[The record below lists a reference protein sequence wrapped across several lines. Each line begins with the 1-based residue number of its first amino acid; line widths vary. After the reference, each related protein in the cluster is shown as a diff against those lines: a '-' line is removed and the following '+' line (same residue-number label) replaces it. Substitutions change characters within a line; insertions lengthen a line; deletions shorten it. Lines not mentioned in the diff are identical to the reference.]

1 MSTLILTLPN
11 ATADAADGYHY
22 VLTPDGLS
30 VGDSGLAALALLPAA
45 SELVALVPVHKLSWH
60 QVKLPKG
67 SLGRGI
73 FRDGG
78 PARLRAVLD
87 GVLEDRVLDD
97 TAELHFALEPA
108 TSDDAPVWVAVCD
121 RGWLKTAVETLER
134 SGRPVNRIVPEFA
147 PDASRDLLYVLGTP
161 GEAHCVAVKSTGV
174 EVWPLS
180 AVGLALLDWPEY
192 QPVVAEPAVVA
203 QAEALLQH
211 AVTVQSV
218 ALRRVQSAQSAWD
231 LAQFELLNSSGA
243 RSWKRVADA
252 ALRLAWSPRWRA
264 VRLALLA
271 LVVINLA
278 GLNAWAW
285 REQTALQTQRQ
296 NIRDILTGTFP
307 QVQVVVDAPLQ
318 MGRELSALQRASGQA
333 SGRDLEAMLSAFG
346 AQAPA
351 NAVPD
356 ALDFAAGE
364 LRLKGLKLT
373 TDEVSALSLRLKPQ
387 GYVAA
392 AESGTVL
399 MRSGGER

>member
-1 MSTLILTLPN
+1 
-11 ATADAADGYHY
+11 
-22 VLTPDGLS
+22 
-30 VGDSGLAALALLPAA
+30 
-45 SELVALVPVHKLSWH
+45 
-60 QVKLPKG
+60 
-67 SLGRGI
+67 
-73 FRDGG
+73 
-78 PARLRAVLD
+78 
-87 GVLEDRVLDD
+87 
-97 TAELHFALEPA
+97 
-108 TSDDAPVWVAVCD
+108 
-121 RGWLKTAVETLER
+121 
-134 SGRPVNRIVPEFA
+134 
-147 PDASRDLLYVLGTP
+147 
-161 GEAHCVAVKSTGV
+161 
-174 EVWPLS
+174 
-180 AVGLALLDWPEY
+180 
-192 QPVVAEPAVVA
+192 
-203 QAEALLQH
+203 
-211 AVTVQSV
+211 
-218 ALRRVQSAQSAWD
+218 
-231 LAQFELLNSSGA
+231 
-243 RSWKRVADA
+243 
-252 ALRLAWSPRWRA
+252 
-264 VRLALLA
+264 
-271 LVVINLA
+271 VINLA

-318 MGRELSALQRASGQA
+318 MGRELAALQRASGQA

>member
-318 MGRELSALQRASGQA
+318 MGRELAALQRASGQA

-387 GYVAA
+387 AYVAA
-392 AESGTVL
+392 AESGAVV

>member
-1 MSTLILTLPN
+1 M
-11 ATADAADGYHY
+11 
-22 VLTPDGLS
+22 
-30 VGDSGLAALALLPAA
+30 GDSGLAALALLPAA

-121 RGWLKTAVETLER
+121 RGWLKTAVEILER
-134 SGRPVNRIVPEFA
+134 AGRPVSRIVPEFA

-161 GEAHCVAVKSTGV
+161 GEARCVAVKSTGV

-318 MGRELSALQRASGQA
+318 MGRELAALQRASGQA

>member
-30 VGDSGLAALALLPAA
+30 VGDSGRASLALLPAA

-121 RGWLKTAVETLER
+121 RGWLKTAVEILER
-134 SGRPVNRIVPEFA
+134 SGRPVSRIVPEFA
-147 PDASRDLLYVLGTP
+147 PDASRDLLHVLGTP

-174 EVWPLS
+174 VVWPLS

-285 REQTALQTQRQ
+285 REQTALQAQRQ

-318 MGRELSALQRASGQA
+318 MGRELAALQRASGQA

>member
-30 VGDSGLAALALLPAA
+30 VGDSGLASLALLPAA

-121 RGWLKTAVETLER
+121 RGWLKTAVEILER
-134 SGRPVNRIVPEFA
+134 SGRPVSRIVPEFA
-147 PDASRDLLYVLGTP
+147 PDASRDLLHVLGTP

-318 MGRELSALQRASGQA
+318 MGRELAALQRASGQA

>member
-1 MSTLILTLPN
+1 
-11 ATADAADGYHY
+11 
-22 VLTPDGLS
+22 
-30 VGDSGLAALALLPAA
+30 
-45 SELVALVPVHKLSWH
+45 VHKLSWQ
-60 QVKLPKG
+60 QVQLPKG
-67 SLGRGI
+67 SLGRGM

-78 PARLRAVLD
+78 PARLRAVLE

-97 TAELHFALEPA
+97 TSDLHFALEPA
-108 TSDDAPVWVAVCD
+108 ASDEAPVWVAVCD
-121 RGWLKTAVETLER
+121 RAWLKTAVEALEQA
-134 SGRPVNRIVPEFA
+134 GRRVSRIVPEFA
-147 PDASRDLLYVLGTP
+147 PDASRDVLHVLGRP
-161 GEAHCVAVKSTGV
+161 GDAHCVAVKSTGV
-174 EVWPLS
+174 VVWPLS
-180 AVGLALLDWPEY
+180 SAGLALLDWPEY

-211 AVTVQSV
+211 AVTLQPG
-218 ALRRVQSAQSAWD
+218 ALRRVQAAQSAWD

-252 ALRLAWSPRWRA
+252 ALRLARAPRWRA
-264 VRLALLA
+264 ARLALLA

-285 REQTALQTQRQ
+285 REQAALQTQRQ
-296 NIRDILTGTFP
+296 NIREILTATFP
-307 QVQVVVDAPLQ
+307 QVRVVVDAPLQ
-318 MGRELSALQRASGQA
+318 MGRELAALQRASGQA

-351 NAVPD
+351 TAVPD

-364 LRLKGLKLT
+364 LRLKGLKLSAA
-373 TDEVSALSLRLKPQ
+373 EVSALSQRLKPQ
-387 GYVAA
+387 GYVAS

>member
-11 ATADAADGYHY
+11 APADASDGYHY
-22 VLTPDGLS
+22 VLTPDGQT
-30 VGDSGLAALALLPAA
+30 VGDSGWVALALLPAA
-45 SELVALVPVHKLSWH
+45 SELVALVPVHKLSWQ
-60 QVKLPKG
+60 QVQLPKG
-67 SLGRGI
+67 SLGRGM

-78 PARLRAVLD
+78 PARLRAVLE

-97 TAELHFALEPA
+97 TSDLHFALEPA
-108 TSDDAPVWVAVCD
+108 ASDEAPVWVAVCD
-121 RGWLKTAVETLER
+121 RAWLKTAVESLEQA
-134 SGRPVNRIVPEFA
+134 GRRVSRIVPEFA
-147 PDASRDLLYVLGTP
+147 PDASRDVLHVLGRP
-161 GEAHCVAVKSTGV
+161 GDAHCVAVKSTGV
-174 EVWPLS
+174 VVWPLS
-180 AVGLALLDWPEY
+180 SAGLALLDWPEY

-211 AVTVQSV
+211 AVTLQPG
-218 ALRRVQSAQSAWD
+218 ALRRVQAAQSAWD

-252 ALRLAWSPRWRA
+252 ALRLARAPRWRA
-264 VRLALLA
+264 ARLALLA

-285 REQTALQTQRQ
+285 REKAALQTQRQ
-296 NIRDILTGTFP
+296 NIREILTATFP
-307 QVQVVVDAPLQ
+307 QVRVVVDAPLQ
-318 MGRELSALQRASGQA
+318 MGRELAALQRASGQA

-351 NAVPD
+351 TAVPD

-364 LRLKGLKLT
+364 LRLKGLKLSAA
-373 TDEVSALSLRLKPQ
+373 EVSALSQRLKPQ
-387 GYVAA
+387 GYVAS

>member
-1 MSTLILTLPN
+1 
-11 ATADAADGYHY
+11 
-22 VLTPDGLS
+22 
-30 VGDSGLAALALLPAA
+30 
-45 SELVALVPVHKLSWH
+45 
-60 QVKLPKG
+60 
-67 SLGRGI
+67 
-73 FRDGG
+73 
-78 PARLRAVLD
+78 
-87 GVLEDRVLDD
+87 
-97 TAELHFALEPA
+97 
-108 TSDDAPVWVAVCD
+108 
-121 RGWLKTAVETLER
+121 
-134 SGRPVNRIVPEFA
+134 
-147 PDASRDLLYVLGTP
+147 
-161 GEAHCVAVKSTGV
+161 
-174 EVWPLS
+174 
-180 AVGLALLDWPEY
+180 
-192 QPVVAEPAVVA
+192 
-203 QAEALLQH
+203 
-211 AVTVQSV
+211 
-218 ALRRVQSAQSAWD
+218 
-231 LAQFELLNSSGA
+231 
-243 RSWKRVADA
+243 VADA

-318 MGRELSALQRASGQA
+318 MGRELAALQRASGQA

>member
-1 MSTLILTLPN
+1 
-11 ATADAADGYHY
+11 
-22 VLTPDGLS
+22 
-30 VGDSGLAALALLPAA
+30 
-45 SELVALVPVHKLSWH
+45 LVALVPVHKLSWH

-134 SGRPVNRIVPEFA
+134 SGRPVSRIVPEFA

-318 MGRELSALQRASGQA
+318 MGRELAALQRASGQA

>member
-30 VGDSGLAALALLPAA
+30 VGDSGRASLALLPAA

-121 RGWLKTAVETLER
+121 RGWLKTAVEILER
-134 SGRPVNRIVPEFA
+134 SGRPVSRIVPEFA
-147 PDASRDLLYVLGTP
+147 PDASRDLLHVLGTP

-174 EVWPLS
+174 VVWPLS

-243 RSWKRVADA
+243 RSWKRLADA

-285 REQTALQTQRQ
+285 REQTALQAQRQ

-318 MGRELSALQRASGQA
+318 MGRELAALQRASGQA

>member
-1 MSTLILTLPN
+1 
-11 ATADAADGYHY
+11 
-22 VLTPDGLS
+22 
-30 VGDSGLAALALLPAA
+30 VGDSGWVALALLPAA
-45 SELVALVPVHKLSWH
+45 SELVALVPVHKLSWQ
-60 QVKLPKG
+60 QVQLPKG
-67 SLGRGI
+67 SLGRGM

-78 PARLRAVLD
+78 PARLRAVLE

-97 TAELHFALEPA
+97 TSDLHFALEPA
-108 TSDDAPVWVAVCD
+108 ASDEAPVWVAVCD
-121 RGWLKTAVETLER
+121 RAWLKTAVEALEQA
-134 SGRPVNRIVPEFA
+134 GRRVSRIVPEFA
-147 PDASRDLLYVLGTP
+147 PDASRDVLHVLGRP
-161 GEAHCVAVKSTGV
+161 GDAHCVAVKSTGV
-174 EVWPLS
+174 VVWPLS
-180 AVGLALLDWPEY
+180 SAGLALLDWPEY

-211 AVTVQSV
+211 AVTLQPG
-218 ALRRVQSAQSAWD
+218 ALRRVQAAQSAWD

-252 ALRLAWSPRWRA
+252 ALRLARAPRWRA
-264 VRLALLA
+264 ARLALLA

-285 REQTALQTQRQ
+285 REKAALQTQRQ
-296 NIRDILTGTFP
+296 NIREILTATFP
-307 QVQVVVDAPLQ
+307 QVRVVVDAPLQ
-318 MGRELSALQRASGQA
+318 MGRELAALQRASGQA

-351 NAVPD
+351 TAVPD

-364 LRLKGLKLT
+364 LRLKGLKLSAA
-373 TDEVSALSLRLKPQ
+373 EVSALSQRLKPQ
-387 GYVAA
+387 GYVAS

>member
-1 MSTLILTLPN
+1 
-11 ATADAADGYHY
+11 
-22 VLTPDGLS
+22 
-30 VGDSGLAALALLPAA
+30 
-45 SELVALVPVHKLSWH
+45 
-60 QVKLPKG
+60 
-67 SLGRGI
+67 
-73 FRDGG
+73 
-78 PARLRAVLD
+78 
-87 GVLEDRVLDD
+87 
-97 TAELHFALEPA
+97 
-108 TSDDAPVWVAVCD
+108 
-121 RGWLKTAVETLER
+121 
-134 SGRPVNRIVPEFA
+134 
-147 PDASRDLLYVLGTP
+147 VLGTP

-318 MGRELSALQRASGQA
+318 MGRELAALQRASGQA

>member
-285 REQTALQTQRQ
+285 REQTALQTQCQ

-318 MGRELSALQRASGQA
+318 MGRELAALQRASGQA

-387 GYVAA
+387 AYVAA
-392 AESGTVL
+392 AESGAVV

>member
-30 VGDSGLAALALLPAA
+30 VGDSGRASLALLPAA

-121 RGWLKTAVETLER
+121 RGWLKTAVEILER
-134 SGRPVNRIVPEFA
+134 SGRPVSRIVPEFA
-147 PDASRDLLYVLGTP
+147 PDASRDLLHVLGTP

-174 EVWPLS
+174 VVWPLS

-285 REQTALQTQRQ
+285 REQTALQAQRQ

-318 MGRELSALQRASGQA
+318 MGRELAALQRASGQA

-346 AQAPA
+346 AQVPA